1 VSRDIDVRRALGAIV
16 LGALLCAAPSARAA
30 SDRLALGTH
39 DAALASALSVAVSPR
54 GLSVIELPEPLHSP
68 DDVHVAR
75 REIAVAGTVAVVWLC
90 DDARFGNALCFCG
103 GDGRL
108 VVRPLSVSAPLDP
121 PAAAAVALT
130 VKMLLGPPP
139 PPAPRVVA
147 EPPAPAAPV
156 AEPPRPTFPSLVVSL
171 DVGARYQPVSAG
183 PFGLRLTLGAVLSP
197 ERWGGR
203 WGLGARVGAGQ
214 ALAVGDGRQPAGRT
228 LNDVVFGLHARGRL
242 AVGRP
247 WLELD
252 LGPSVHLLSVADG
265 AAASS
270 RAEVSLDASVGA
282 ILPLP
287 VARMLLGVRVGGF
300 GVLTTHVTAE
310 PALPRGNAELMLTL
324 GRAIR

>member
-1 VSRDIDVRRALGAIV
+1 VSRDIDVRRSLRAIV
-16 LGALLCAAPSARAA
+16 LGALLCAAPGARAA

-39 DAALASALSVAVSPR
+39 DPALAAALSVAVSPR
-54 GLSVIELPEPLHSP
+54 GLSVIELPEPLRSP

-108 VVRPLSVSAPLDP
+108 VVRALSVSAPLDP
-121 PAAAAVALT
+121 PSAAAVALT

-139 PPAPRVVA
+139 PPRVAAVAPVA
-147 EPPAPAAPV
+147 AAPV
-156 AEPPRPTFPSLVVSL
+156 VEAPRTPFPALVVSL
-171 DVGARYQPVSAG
+171 DAGARYQPVSAG
-183 PFGLRLTLGAVLSP
+183 PFALRLTLGAVLSP

-214 ALAVGDGRQPAGRT
+214 ALSVGDGEPAGRT
-228 LNDVVFGLHARGRL
+228 LNDVAFDLHARGRL

-252 LGPSVHLLSVADG
+252 LGPSVHWLSTADG

-270 RAEVSLDASVGA
+270 RAEVALGASVGL
-282 ILPLP
+282 ILPVPSPGGRTLIG
-287 VARMLLGVRVGGF
+287 ARVGGF
-300 GVLTTHVTAE
+300 GVLTTHAAAA
-310 PALPRGNAELMLTL
+310 PALPRGNAELMFTL